1 MAGFVPQDPE
11 IQVTSTSATFTPIP
25 SAQIPSMQAQSTQQA
40 LAPPSTAVQLSE
52 AQELQTEETR
62 QQENISKRTKR
73 MAKAMK
79 RTSAEM
85 KRAWQ
90 QGDLAATKT
99 ALAEEAIKE
108 VEKLAKTAKNITTV
122 EAAREAV
129 EKTERA
135 LQTIRAIDEAATQTA
150 AATKKAAEAAEKAV
164 RRAKRARTLIAVRPS
179 KEEAGILE
187 AKAEEEAALAVTV
200 AIAAEKARERARR
213 ARQVAHAERT
223 AAYQAAESSEASQS
237 SRSSEKSRSSESSG
251 RGTGRVASGA
261 AQLRLVPT
269 QDTGT
274 GHSSMGRLETLAQP
288 KDRNLGLTHLRTV
301 SPGLSNRSDKTAS
314 SAGDDAVPMETT
326 PTSHRA
332 HASPTST
339 TENRQRSRRATPS
352 SSAQAPPRAMRDTD
366 ARSGE
371 GSHARPATRQT
382 RALPAEVVRDIRQAS
397 KGASHDSHQ
406 AVSEARKRAIS
417 PVSTVEGPTT
427 EEATGS
433 QDRTGG
439 RRRDLLQRDLPK
451 HSERRALFKNEPYIE
466 AITRL
471 HSMLRIKKSRGA
483 KVGAAMDVLERKWK
497 DFNSCPRS
505 EWEGRL
511 SPRIRSQHPQC
522 VPDIQKNLAA
532 DKTLLHK
539 RTVCEKKL
547 EDLLQVD
554 PEDAET
560 NRHIYHYSRTIK
572 KLSKDMIMEARKKLE
587 IPTRDEISR
596 VEASAATLSGDEDEN
611 LNRSKVSTFF
621 IKLPTIL
628 PSIFLLSI
636 SLYFPP

>member
-1 MAGFVPQDPE
+1 
-11 IQVTSTSATFTPIP
+11 
-25 SAQIPSMQAQSTQQA
+25 MQAQSTQQA
-40 LAPPSTAVQLSE
+40 LALPSIAVQLSE
-52 AQELQTEETR
+52 AQVLQTGETR

-73 MAKAMK
+73 MAKAVK

-85 KRAWQ
+85 KRALQ
-90 QGDLAATKT
+90 QGQLAATKT
-99 ALAEEAIKE
+99 APAEEATKE
-108 VEKLAKTAKNITTV
+108 IENLAKTVKNITTG

-129 EKTERA
+129 QKTERA
-135 LQTIRAIDEAATQTA
+135 LQTIRALEEAATQTVA
-150 AATKKAAEAAEKAV
+150 ANKKAAEAAEKAV

-179 KEEAGILE
+179 EEEAGSLE
-187 AKAEEEAALAVTV
+187 AKAEEAAASAVT
-200 AIAAEKARERARR
+200 AAKAAEKMRELARR
-213 ARQVAHAERT
+213 ARQVADAVRT
-223 AAYQAAESSEASQS
+223 AADQATESSEASQS
-237 SRSSEKSRSSESSG
+237 SRSSEKSRSSQKSRSSESSG
-251 RGTGRVASGA
+251 RGTGSVASGA
-261 AQLRLVPT
+261 AQLSLVPT
-269 QDTGT
+269 QDTGA
-274 GHSSMGRLETLAQP
+274 GHSRMGRLETLAIP
-288 KDRNLGLTHLRTV
+288 NDRNLSLTHLRTP

-314 SAGDDAVPMETT
+314 GGGDDAVSMETT
-326 PTSHRA
+326 PGSHRA
-332 HASPTST
+332 HASPISR
-339 TENRQRSRRATPS
+339 TENRQRSRRATS
-352 SSAQAPPRAMRDTD
+352 SPSAQVPPRPMRDTD

-382 RALPAEVVRDIRQAS
+382 RAFPAESVQDIRQAS

-406 AVSEARKRAIS
+406 AVSKARKRGIS
-417 PVSTVEGPTT
+417 PVSTAEGPIT
-427 EEATGS
+427 EESTGS
-433 QDRTGG
+433 QDRTGDQH
-439 RRRDLLQRDLPK
+439 RDFLEWNLPK
-451 HSERRALFKNEPYIE
+451 HSERGDLFKDEPYIE

-471 HSMLRIKKSRGA
+471 RSMLKINKSRGA
-483 KVGAAMDVLERKWK
+483 EVRAATGVLKRKWM
-497 DFNSCPRS
+497 DFHSCPRS

-511 SPRIRSQHPQC
+511 SPRTRSQHPQC
-522 VPDIQKNLAA
+522 IPEIQKTLAA
-532 DKTLLHK
+532 DKTLLQK
-539 RTVCEKKL
+539 RTACEKKL

-587 IPTRDEISR
+587 IPTRDEIRR